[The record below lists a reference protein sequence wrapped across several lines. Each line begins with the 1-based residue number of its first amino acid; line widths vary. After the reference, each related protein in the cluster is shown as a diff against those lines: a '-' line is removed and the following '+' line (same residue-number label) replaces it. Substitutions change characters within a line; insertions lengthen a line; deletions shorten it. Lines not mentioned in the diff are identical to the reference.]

1 MMRVR
6 ARPPF
11 TMRWLRIVSGAL
23 SITTLT
29 STAAAAQGA
38 NIALQIRDGPKAG
51 LYGLKDRNG
60 CAFEPASGEHLR
72 TLKVMASDPSKAV
85 SPKDLGKAI
94 FNFPLTGSNRPS
106 HLYDIHLVFGQPDNP
121 AADYHVSSLSDSSK
135 VGTGIVE
142 VDLQAPG
149 DSSFVKFVG
158 RTADGVN
165 FFGWIKC
172 KKPSG

>member
-1 MMRVR
+1 MMRLR
-6 ARPPF
+6 ARPR
-11 TMRWLRIVSGAL
+11 MRWLRILCGAL
-23 SITTLT
+23 SITTLA
-29 STAAAAQGA
+29 STAVAAQGA
-38 NIALQIRDGPKAG
+38 NVAVQIRDAPKAG

-60 CAFEPASGEHLR
+60 CTVEPANGEHPR
-72 TLKVMASDPSKAV
+72 TLKVIASDPSKAAR
-85 SPKDLGKAI
+85 PKDLGKAI
-94 FNFPLTGSNRPS
+94 FTSPLTGSNRPS
-106 HLYDIHLVFGQPDNP
+106 HLFDIHLVIGPPDNP